1 MDCFSARNF
10 RLLPSSLTYF
20 YIFISVLVVKPT
32 KKSLYFYNMKNEAKK
47 LFRFL
52 RTKPVPVNTNEILA
66 LERTKL
72 ANERTLLSYIRSS
85 LYLLLGGLALLQL
98 EDLSR
103 IHWLGY
109 VALFVCIVFLG
120 IGIVRYIVLY
130 RRLYKWNRILFV
142 DTISE
147 KVDRRADNQDNIER
161 KETEKT

>member
-1 MDCFSARNF
+1 
-10 RLLPSSLTYF
+10 
-20 YIFISVLVVKPT
+20 
-32 KKSLYFYNMKNEAKK
+32 MKNEAKK

-85 LYLLLGGLALLQL
+85 LYLLLGGIGLLQL
-98 EDLSR
+98 EELGK

-109 VALFVCIVFLG
+109 VALFVCIVFLS
-120 IGIVRYIVLY
+120 IGIVRYIVLD
-130 RRLYKWNRILFV
+130 RRLHKWNRILFV

-147 KVDRRADNQDNIER
+147 NIEKESDNQD
-161 KETEKT
+161 KKK